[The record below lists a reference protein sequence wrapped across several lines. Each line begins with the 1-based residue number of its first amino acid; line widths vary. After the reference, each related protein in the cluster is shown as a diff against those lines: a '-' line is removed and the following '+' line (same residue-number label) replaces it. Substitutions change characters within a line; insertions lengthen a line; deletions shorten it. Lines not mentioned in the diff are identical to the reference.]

1 MAKLTVTYEGGKRI
15 SAKRRG
21 HVLLSDQPEKGG
33 GSDAALPPFD
43 IFVCAHGMCM
53 VLFAQMFL
61 ERNGLS
67 TEGLALE
74 IDFEMDE
81 RHRRLAK
88 VAGKLRVP
96 NADLGERKQAVLR
109 AALACP
115 VHHSLRE
122 DVEVTLELAE

>member
-1 MAKLTVTYEGGKRI
+1 MAKLTVTYDGGKRI
-15 SAKRRG
+15 SARRRG
-21 HVLLSDQPEKGG
+21 HVLLSDQPEKAG
-33 GSDAALPPFD
+33 GSDTALPPFD

-53 VLFAQMFL
+53 LLFAQMFL

-96 NADLGERKQAVLR
+96 NADLGKRKQAVIR

-115 VHHSLRE
+115 VHHSLHM
-122 DVEVTLELAE
+122 